1 MTIKSG
7 LKRVAE
13 EKPSRQREAGRKAWG
28 RILFVV
34 FEEH

>member
-1 MTIKSG
+1 MTVEPG

-13 EKPSRQREAGRKAWG
+13 EEPSRQREAGRKAWG

-34 FEEH
+34 LEEH